1 MKWRSVRG
9 IPGDQVIHEV
19 AVNVGRNLLL
29 LVTAFILFLL
39 LGHLFPTVGSVGRW
53 VFLIAAVAL
62 AVRFFLG
69 CLVGLADSVLEG
81 ADGGKMEGSGW
92 IVFVTGARILEL
104 AVAWWMTWMLFRRFS

>member
-1 MKWRSVRG
+1 MKWRSVHG

-29 LVTAFILFLL
+29 LVTAFVLLLL
-39 LGHLFPTVGSVGRW
+39 LGHAFPLVASFGRW
-53 VFLIAAVAL
+53 VFLVVGVVLAL
-62 AVRFFLG
+62 RFFFG

-81 ADGGKMEGSGW
+81 AGGGKMEGSGW

-104 AVAWWMTWMLFRRFS
+104 VVAWGMTWILFRRYS